1 MLFVRSFLLSSV
13 ILRYINTISVVSKI
27 RFKNYFSSFRRYS
40 VIATKNM
47 SGEVCAANKTSAQI
61 SGQHSVAYVTAPSE
75 EVAKKLANGLVTNKL
90 AACVN
95 IIPKITSIYEWEGKI
110 TEDSEVLMMIKTKT
124 IKIDELTNFVKKNH
138 PYTVCEVISL
148 PIQNGNEAYLK
159 WIDEVV
165 GK

>member
-1 MLFVRSFLLSSV
+1 
-13 ILRYINTISVVSKI
+13 
-27 RFKNYFSSFRRYS
+27 
-40 VIATKNM
+40 M
-47 SGEVCAANKTSAQI
+47 SGEICVTNNTSPEM

-75 EVAKKLANGLVTNKL
+75 EVAKKIAQGLVSKKL

-110 TEDSEVLMMIKTKT
+110 TEDSEVLMMIKTKSN
-124 IKIDELTNFVKKNH
+124 KVNELTIFVKENH

-159 WIDEVV
+159 WIDDVI